1 MVESRPPDELVTESR
16 KVSDV
21 LSPDKSSLDETILS
35 NEYTNLDDSSSSEEQ
50 TTDFSCEDNLD
61 PIEDTKTD
69 CTDGTEK
76 TGLIED
82 AKETGPTEDTM
93 RTDSTEVTEK
103 TDSIKEDTLNTDP
116 TDGINNIERNDPI
129 KGTVGNNP
137 TEETESNSTEGTVRG
152 SIEDILRSD
161 SDSSAKE
168 KTTDA
173 DLEEGSDTSSEGGS
187 GSSASDSDTVCGY
200 NVGDGSPVHSSDHHT
215 LPPPMPED
223 LPSLTLNANANNNN
237 IEWTEVADFLP
248 PPTEFSPHLPKLT
261 ETAGDE
267 EEEEGVVLLS
277 MVKHR
282 EDLPVIPIGVED
294 VIKRPDNVEEK
305 PNEEEREEDPLDERK
320 ESIGSK
326 LNELDT
332 MVTSLQKLITE
343 ATGSPPPSPPHPPP
357 PPPPPS
363 HPTPASPNK
372 SSSLPPKPKPPPVKW
387 RPPKQQ
393 PDPDTAKEELFAKLK
408 ERQKKLQ
415 AHAEAEST
423 APPTVDPHSRLSTT
437 QAPGEMVQ
445 LQLQYLQQQVL
456 QQQMMQLQWQQ
467 MQQLA
472 LQQNTGMML
481 PSINQAFLPPA
492 ALPTAPLLGVQH
504 PPVAIPQSMIQ
515 PTAMVGSTAQP
526 MQVAGFV
533 PMRAHPQAVVQ
544 QPTSSLPQLQFP
556 QGIVQPAIPPAY
568 SIPPGYTAI
577 NPPTNLPPTAST
589 TNSPP
594 PTSSPPSSS
603 TPPPPPPPP
612 PTSSPPP
619 LISSSEGMSPSQT
632 GQNSGEQTP
641 HASDCQKPTH
651 QDLRSMALGE
661 VEDQFDSLMV
671 EMRDTDPNEV
681 LRKVS
686 YTFVTNRNIAEHNA
700 RHVRTFSD
708 YPVTS

>member
-1 MVESRPPDELVTESR
+1 MHT
-16 KVSDV
+16 
-21 LSPDKSSLDETILS
+21 
-35 NEYTNLDDSSSSEEQ
+35 
-50 TTDFSCEDNLD
+50 
-61 PIEDTKTD
+61 
-69 CTDGTEK
+69 
-76 TGLIED
+76 
-82 AKETGPTEDTM
+82 
-93 RTDSTEVTEK
+93 
-103 TDSIKEDTLNTDP
+103 
-116 TDGINNIERNDPI
+116 
-129 KGTVGNNP
+129 
-137 TEETESNSTEGTVRG
+137 
-152 SIEDILRSD
+152 
-161 SDSSAKE
+161 
-168 KTTDA
+168 
-173 DLEEGSDTSSEGGS
+173 
-187 GSSASDSDTVCGY
+187 
-200 NVGDGSPVHSSDHHT
+200 SDHHT
-215 LPPPMPED
+215 LPPPIPED

-237 IEWTEVADFLP
+237 NIEWTEVADFLP
-248 PPTEFSPHLPKLT
+248 PPMEFSPPPPKLT

-267 EEEEGVVLLS
+267 GEEEGVVLLS

-282 EDLPVIPIGVED
+282 EDVPVIPIGVED
-294 VIKRPDNVEEK
+294 VVKRPDNVEEK
-305 PNEEEREEDPLDERK
+305 PNEEEREEDLLDERK

-332 MVTSLQKLITE
+332 MVISLQKLITE
-343 ATGSPPPSPPHPPP
+343 ATGTPPPSPPHPPP
-357 PPPPPS
+357 PPPS
-363 HPTPASPNK
+363 HPSPKK

-415 AHAEAEST
+415 AHSEAEST
-423 APPTVDPHSRLSTT
+423 APPPTVDPHSRLSTT
-437 QAPGEMVQ
+437 QAPGDLVQ

-456 QQQMMQLQWQQ
+456 QQQMMQIQWQQ

-481 PSINQAFLPPA
+481 PTVNQAFLPPA
-492 ALPTAPLLGVQH
+492 ALPTAPLQH
-504 PPVAIPQSMIQ
+504 PPVAISQSMIQ

-526 MQVAGFV
+526 MPVAGFV

-556 QGIVQPAIPPAY
+556 QGIVQPAVPPAY

-577 NPPTNLPPTAST
+577 HPLPPTSST
-589 TNSPP
+589 TNSPPP

-603 TPPPPPPPP
+603 TPPPPPP

-619 LISSSEGMSPSQT
+619 LISSSEGMSPSQS

-651 QDLRSMALGE
+651 QDLRSTALGE

-671 EMRDTDPNEV
+671 EVRDTDPNEV

-686 YTFVTNRNIAEHNA
+686 YTFVTNQNIAEDNA
-700 RHVRTFSD
+700 RHIRTFSN
-708 YPVTS
+708 YPVMS